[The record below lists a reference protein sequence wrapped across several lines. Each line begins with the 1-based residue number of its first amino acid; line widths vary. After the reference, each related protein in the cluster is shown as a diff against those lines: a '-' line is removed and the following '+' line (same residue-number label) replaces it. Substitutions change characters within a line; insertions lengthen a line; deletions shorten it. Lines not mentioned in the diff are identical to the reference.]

1 MPVGSKWQ
9 LFIPTDLAY
18 GDRGA
23 GGDIGPGETL
33 IFDVELIS
41 IGEPKK

>member
-1 MPVGSKWQ
+1 
-9 LFIPTDLAY
+9 LFIPSDLAY

-23 GGDIGPGETL
+23 GGDIGPGQTL
-33 IFDVELIS
+33 IFEIDLLS